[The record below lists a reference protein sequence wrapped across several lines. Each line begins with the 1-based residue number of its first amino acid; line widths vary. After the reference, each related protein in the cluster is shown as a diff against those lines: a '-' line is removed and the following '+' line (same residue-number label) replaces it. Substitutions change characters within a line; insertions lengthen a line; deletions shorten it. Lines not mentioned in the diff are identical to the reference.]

1 MVEYTA
7 FDLRRHPAR
16 PALTRRAEPAN
27 MSITR
32 NSVLAFVPQATN
44 IFVGIATSII
54 TARYLGPSGRGVLSL
69 ALLAVGVMLLVADLG
84 VSSSVTYFVSKGRME
99 EKQAIGFSVAAALML
114 GLLGLAAAALLWPLL
129 ESSAMKGVTIQE
141 FLVALAAGPPM
152 LFAQFWMRMSMA
164 KGRFVPVMRYQIA
177 VSVGTLVIVVAV
189 LLGAGLDV
197 LQLLAAISLMH
208 VVLSTILLATDARR
222 HGITFRISRDLL
234 KDIASYGMRTYVGGL
249 VNYAVLR
256 IDAFILNAYTNT
268 TQVGQ
273 YTIAVTLTEK
283 LWLVDSSVGHA
294 TMPEVVSRERDDAA
308 RVVAAANR
316 NVILIT
322 VVVGLAL
329 FLLAP
334 LVIGLLYGEDY
345 LPAVAPLRI
354 LVPGVIA
361 YASGRTLLQYH
372 QGQLARPGIASAV
385 LGVAAIVGVGL
396 YLLLIPAYGMT
407 GAALASTITYTLVFV
422 VALTLFTRASGVGL
436 AETLVPRGEDV
447 RRYWTW
453 LKSLLR
459 RGSRT
464 GADSDG

>member
-1 MVEYTA
+1 
-7 FDLRRHPAR
+7 
-16 PALTRRAEPAN
+16 
-27 MSITR
+27 
-32 NSVLAFVPQATN
+32 
-44 IFVGIATSII
+44 
-54 TARYLGPSGRGVLSL
+54 
-69 ALLAVGVMLLVADLG
+69 
-84 VSSSVTYFVSKGRME
+84 
-99 EKQAIGFSVAAALML
+99 
-114 GLLGLAAAALLWPLL
+114 
-129 ESSAMKGVTIQE
+129 
-141 FLVALAAGPPM
+141 
-152 LFAQFWMRMSMA
+152 
-164 KGRFVPVMRYQIA
+164 
-177 VSVGTLVIVVAV
+177 
-189 LLGAGLDV
+189 V

-208 VVLSTILLATDARR
+208 LVLSTILLVAGVRR
-222 HGITFRISRDLL
+222 YGISFRIGRDLL
-234 KDIASYGMRTYVGGL
+234 GEITSYGLRTYVGGL

-256 IDAFILNAYTNT
+256 IDPFILNAYTST

-329 FLLAP
+329 FALAP

-345 LPAVAPLRI
+345 LPAVTPLRI
-354 LVPGVIA
+354 LMPGVIA

-396 YLLLIPAYGMT
+396 YLLLIPEYGMA
-407 GAALASTITYTLVFV
+407 GAALASSITYTLVFV
-422 VALTLFTRASGVGL
+422 VALTLFHRASGVGL
-436 AETLVPRGEDV
+436 VETLVPRPEDV

-453 LKSLLR
+453 MTARFR
-459 RGSRT
+459 RQPD
-464 GADSDG
+464 A

>member
-7 FDLRRHPAR
+7 FDLRRHPVR
-16 PALTRRAEPAN
+16 PALSGRAEPDD

-44 IFVGIATSII
+44 IFVGIATSIV
-54 TARYLGPSGRGVLSL
+54 TARYLGPSGRGVMAL
-69 ALLAVGVMLLVADLG
+69 ALLAVGVLLLVADFG
-84 VSSSVTYFVSKGRME
+84 ISSSVTYFVSKERME
-99 EKQAIGFSVAAALML
+99 ERQAIGFSVVAAFTL
-114 GLLGLAAAALLWPLL
+114 GLLGLVLAAALWPLL
-129 ESSAMKGVTIQE
+129 ESSVMSGVTIQE
-141 FLVALAAGPPM
+141 FLVALAAVPPM

-177 VSVGTLVIVVAV
+177 VSVGTLVIVVLV
-189 LLGAGLDV
+189 LLVAGLGV
-197 LQLLAAISLMH
+197 LELLAAITLMH
-208 VVLSTILLATDARR
+208 VLLSAILLVGDIRR
-222 HGITFRISRDLL
+222 YGITFRIGRDLL
-234 KDIASYGMRTYVGGL
+234 RGIASYGSRTYVGGL

-256 IDAFILNAYTNT
+256 IDAFILNAYTST

-283 LWLVDSSVGHA
+283 LWLVDSSVGYA

-322 VVVGLAL
+322 VIVGLAL

-334 LVIGLLYGEDY
+334 LVIGVLYGEDF
-345 LPAVAPLRI
+345 LPAVTPLRI

-396 YLLLIPAYGMT
+396 YLLLIPAYGMA
-407 GAALASTITYTLVFV
+407 GAALASTITYTIVFV
-422 VALTLFTRASGVGL
+422 VALTLFLRASDVGIV
-436 AETLVPRGEDV
+436 ETLVPRPEDV
-447 RRYWTW
+447 RRYIAWMRG
-453 LKSLLR
+453 LL
-459 RGSRT
+459 GSR
-464 GADSDG
+464 GGS